1 MKILNFI
8 KKKNTIIWIIN
19 FVVSVVLMI
28 VGYKITQSKYIAL
41 NGEGSAKEAVVME
54 ITNKEESSYD
64 VDGVKHIN
72 TEIYFK
78 AKLKNGKIV
87 EATQSI
93 DEYTSTYKIVE
104 KGDKIMIY
112 ATEDNIYYFGDYIRI
127 DKIIILLIIFCILII
142 LLGGIKGVNTL
153 VSLAFTCLAIFI
165 FFLPSI
171 LSGYNIYL
179 SSIATCFYIIIMTL
193 LFINGASSKTLTTI
207 LGCIFGVI
215 TAGIIFIIM
224 NKFLHLTG
232 VSGEEELYLQM
243 LDVKINLK
251 AMIFAAI
258 IISSMGAVM
267 DVSMDISSALHEIKI
282 HKPNISFKE
291 MLKSG
296 LNIGSDIM
304 GTMSNTLILAFIGK
318 SLATTLLILT
328 YSSSLGEV
336 FNKEL
341 VIIELLEGL
350 IGSISILLTAPITSI
365 ICSYVYTGK
374 FNFFKRKEKIAN

>member
-1 MKILNFI
+1 MKFLNFL

-19 FVVSVVLMI
+19 FIVSVVLII

-41 NGEGSAKEAVVME
+41 NGENSSKEAIVTE
-54 ITNKEESSYD
+54 IINKEESSYE
-64 VDGVKHIN
+64 VDGVKHTT
-72 TEIYFK
+72 TEILFK
-78 AKLKNGKIV
+78 AKLKDGKVV
-87 EATQSI
+87 EANQTI
-93 DEYTSTYKIVE
+93 DEYSSTYKIVE

-112 ATEDNIYYFGDYIRI
+112 QAEDIYYFGDYIRI
-127 DKIIILLIIFCILII
+127 GKIVVLLIIFCILII
-142 LLGGIKGVNTL
+142 AFGGTKGINTL
-153 VSLAFTCLAIFI
+153 VSLMFTCLAIFI

-171 LSGYNIYL
+171 LSGYNIYF
-179 SSIATCFYIIIMTL
+179 SATITCIYIIIMTL
-193 LFINGASSKTLTTI
+193 LFLNGASSKTLTTI

-232 VSGEEELYLQM
+232 ISGEEELYLQM
-243 LDVKINLK
+243 LDIKINLK
-251 AMIFAAI
+251 ALIFAAI

-267 DVSMDISSALHEIKI
+267 DVSMDISSSLHEIKK
-282 HKPNISFKE
+282 HKPNITFKE

-318 SLATTLLILT
+318 SLGTTLLILT
-328 YSSSLGEV
+328 YSSSLAEV

-365 ICSYVYTGK
+365 ICSYIYTGK
-374 FNFFKRKEKIAN
+374 FNIFSKKSEIN

>member
-1 MKILNFI
+1 MKFLNFL

-19 FVVSVVLMI
+19 FIVSVILII

-41 NGEGSAKEAVVME
+41 NGEDSSKEAIVTE
-54 ITNKEESSYD
+54 IIDKEESSYE
-64 VDGVKHIN
+64 VDGVKH
-72 TEIYFK
+72 TTAEIFFK
-78 AKLKNGKIV
+78 AKFKDGKIV
-87 EATQSI
+87 EAIQTI
-93 DEYTSTYKIVE
+93 DEYSSTYKMVE

-112 ATEDNIYYFGDYIRI
+112 KSDDIYYFGDYIRI
-127 DKIIILLIIFCILII
+127 GKIIVLLMIFCILII
-142 LLGGIKGVNTL
+142 ALGGIKGINTL

-171 LSGYNIYL
+171 LSGYNIYF
-179 SSIATCFYIIIMTL
+179 SATITCIYIIIMTL
-193 LFINGASSKTLTTI
+193 LFINGASSKTFTTI

-215 TAGIIFIIM
+215 TAGVIFIIM

-243 LDVKINLK
+243 LDVKVNLK
-251 AMIFAAI
+251 ALIFAAI

-267 DVSMDISSALHEIKI
+267 DVSMDISSALHEIKS
-282 HKPNISFKE
+282 HKPNITFKE

-328 YSSSLGEV
+328 YSSSLAEV

-365 ICSYVYTGK
+365 ICSYIYTGK
-374 FNFFKRKEKIAN
+374 FNIFRKKKETN